1 MLKIEE
7 YFRTASFKP
16 ILLVLMK
23 RKEFIWSGLV
33 YATVVRYK
41 TQSKPG
47 KLVIKQK
54 LTRWML
60 DIDISISE
68 KRNGHKSKKISSMN
82 IERTVRFGT
91 HEISQKRLQL
101 RQ

>member
-1 MLKIEE
+1 MEE
-7 YFRTASFKP
+7 YLRTASFKP

-33 YATVVRYK
+33 YATVVRCK
-41 TQSKPG
+41 SQSKPG
-47 KLVIKQK
+47 KLVIKEK
-54 LTRWML
+54 LTLWML
-60 DIDISISE
+60 DINLSISE
-68 KRNGHKSKKISSMN
+68 ERNGHKSKKISSMN

-91 HEISQKRLQL
+91 YEISQKRLQL